1 MPTIRRR
8 LSLLAM
14 LLTVAISGLQLAL
27 PGISAGQAP
36 SDTRTVKYYTVSD
49 SPGGET
55 LASVAGRILG
65 DESRADELYQ
75 LNAGRTQPDGGTL
88 TEPTRLR
95 VGWHLILPWDAVGDG
110 VQYGRLPTGKG
121 TPPPT
126 TPLPSVDPA
135 AARTAAAAQG
145 DGKLPILWIA
155 LAIVLALL
163 LVAAVGIWW
172 WRGSGSSGGQGR
184 PRRPGRNAT
193 PGGPELL
200 GTTVAATIDQTLRTL
215 GTECAA
221 TGQAVPRIQGISVDD
236 ELVTLRLS
244 SADEQTVA
252 PWTADRSGRTWH
264 APLGA
269 LRDRP
274 TRWDIDVPC
283 PRLVTLGT
291 WDGHEELVEL
301 GAASGLISVGGDRTA
316 AQELVLAWANQLVVS
331 PWSEEVQVVVSGLG
345 EVVVDADM
353 DDRIVSVGST
363 SEALAE
369 IDGQGQLAD
378 WFGPGVLILASAPT
392 EQEAARVAALVS
404 RPQNPWAVVALG
416 ESPHDQWRFTVDEQR
431 RVETGALGITVYSA
445 ATTGARPWAGQENT
459 VWR

>member
-1 MPTIRRR
+1 MPTTRRR
-8 LSLLAM
+8 LPLLAM
-14 LLTVAISGLQLAL
+14 ALMLAILGLQIPL
-27 PGISAGQAP
+27 PGISAGQTP
-36 SDTRTVKYYTVSD
+36 SDTRSVKYYTVSG
-49 SPGGET
+49 SGGGET
-55 LASVAGRILG
+55 LASIAGRILG
-65 DESRADELYQ
+65 DESRADELYH
-75 LNAGRTQPDGGTL
+75 LNAGRVQPDGGAL

-110 VQYGRLPTGKG
+110 VQYGRLPEGKG

-135 AARTAAAAQG
+135 VARTVSAAQG
-145 DGKLPILWIA
+145 DGKLSIVWIA

-163 LVAAVGIWW
+163 LVVAAGVWWW
-172 WRGSGSSGGQGR
+172 WRRSGSNGGQGR
-184 PRRPGRNAT
+184 PRRPRRNAA
-193 PGGPELL
+193 PGGPRLL
-200 GTTVAATIDQTLRTL
+200 GTTVAAMIDQTLRVL

-221 TGQAVPRIQGISVDD
+221 AGQGVPRIQGISLDD

-244 SADEQTVA
+244 SPDEQAVA

-264 APLGA
+264 APLGVI
-269 LRDRP
+269 RDRP

-301 GAASGLISVGGDRTA
+301 GAASGLISVGGHQTT
-316 AQELVLAWANQLVVS
+316 AQELALAWANQLVVS

-353 DDRIVSVGST
+353 DARLVSVGST
-363 SEALAE
+363 SEALIE
-369 IDGQGQLAD
+369 IDGQGHLAD
-378 WFGPGVLILASAPT
+378 WFGPGVLILADTPT
-392 EQEAARVAALVS
+392 EQEAAQVAALVS

-416 ESPHDQWRFTVDEQR
+416 ESPHDQWRFTVDEQG
-431 RVETGALGITVYSA
+431 RVETGTLGVTVHS
-445 ATTGARPWAGQENT
+445 TTVTDVRP
-459 VWR
+459 